1 MKYEQIPNTNIKLSQ
16 LTFGGEWVGELTQEQ
31 TNDLMKHCH
40 ECGINMLDCWMS
52 DPKIRDKLG
61 IAMEGMRDDFYI
73 QGHIGATWQNGQYK
87 RTREITHV
95 KEAFKDLLMRLKTDY
110 IDFGMI
116 HYVDEVSEYDEIM
129 QGGEYLDYVYKLKS
143 EGTIHHIGLST
154 HNPRVAIKAAENPDI
169 ELILFSL
176 NPAYDIMP
184 PTENIEDYI
193 DTKKYENL
201 AGLNPERE
209 MLYEKCLETQT
220 PIVVMKAFSGG
231 RLLDTKDSPFDVA
244 FTPLECIAYA
254 LDVKPAVSVCVGY
267 KSTDEVDDTLRYFT
281 VDPSELDYIS
291 KMQKMDA
298 HSFEGTCTYCGHC
311 LPCPQNID
319 IAMVSKLYDLATI
332 DDDIPESIREHYDN
346 LTVHAS
352 DCIKCMQCH
361 KQCPFNVDIVE
372 IMTKAEK
379 LFGY

>member
-184 PTENIEDYI
+184 PTENIADYI
-193 DTKKYENL
+193 DTKKYNDI
-201 AGLNPERE
+201 
-209 MLYEKCLETQT
+209 T
-220 PIVVMKAFSGG
+220 
-231 RLLDTKDSPFDVA
+231 
-244 FTPLECIAYA
+244 
-254 LDVKPAVSVCVGY
+254 
-267 KSTDEVDDTLRYFT
+267 
-281 VDPSELDYIS
+281 S
-291 KMQKMDA
+291 K
-298 HSFEGTCTYCGHC
+298 
-311 LPCPQNID
+311 
-319 IAMVSKLYDLATI
+319 
-332 DDDIPESIREHYDN
+332 
-346 LTVHAS
+346 
-352 DCIKCMQCH
+352 
-361 KQCPFNVDIVE
+361 
-372 IMTKAEK
+372 
-379 LFGY
+379 